1 MNTCVS
7 RISRRQARFGGFVAS
22 PSSSLEAL
30 EDKDDDGDYDDN
42 EDEDAIS
49 SGDDEMTV

>member
-1 MNTCVS
+1 M
-7 RISRRQARFGGFVAS
+7 AS
-22 PSSSLEAL
+22 PSSSPEAL

-49 SGDDEMTV
+49 SGDDKMTV